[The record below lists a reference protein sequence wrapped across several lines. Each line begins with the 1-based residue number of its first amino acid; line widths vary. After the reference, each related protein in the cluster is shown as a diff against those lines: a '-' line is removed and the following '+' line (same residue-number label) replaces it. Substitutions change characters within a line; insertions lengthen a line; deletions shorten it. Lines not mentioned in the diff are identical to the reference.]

1 MITGANISAG
11 GSGCLRSDQ
20 RGLTPNCKNG
30 DLRKDLRD
38 YDRGDFVGDNGLG
51 LVVVDVDRL
60 KGAHAKRLPAVGH
73 SVDMDTLERRRY
85 RNGLRCGAGSCTHA
99 PQAAVN
105 DMAVGS
111 ETGSKDPHTHMQA
124 GVTLSGGDTA
134 QKHVWIFIQ
143 RRSHEFT
150 FSWKRFILIQDKCQ
164 TTRSSYRKAGKSGLQ
179 SNSVQRKSKYILMD
193 NNSMSTCA

>member
-73 SVDMDTLERRRY
+73 SVDMDTLERWRY

-111 ETGSKDPHTHMQA
+111 ETGSKDPHTHTCRQGWLYLEA
-124 GVTLSGGDTA
+124 TPLKSTCECLFSGGLTS
-134 QKHVWIFIQ
+134 
-143 RRSHEFT
+143 SHSVENVSYLSKTSVEPQDLAIGRQVNLVYNQILSNVRVRT
-150 FSWKRFILIQDKCQ
+150 FL
-164 TTRSSYRKAGKSGLQ
+164 
-179 SNSVQRKSKYILMD
+179 
-193 NNSMSTCA
+193 